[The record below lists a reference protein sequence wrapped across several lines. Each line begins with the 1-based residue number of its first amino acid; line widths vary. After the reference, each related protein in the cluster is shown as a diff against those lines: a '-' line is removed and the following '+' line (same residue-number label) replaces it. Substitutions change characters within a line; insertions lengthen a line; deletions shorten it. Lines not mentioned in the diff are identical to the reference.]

1 VVREGEGVGGEWK
14 TAALGQG
21 RGEGAEEEGGLQGA
35 HGGSGGGRLAPTR
48 WERRDLERNSGSH
61 HVRVGAT
68 TDYLLLIGRLIN
80 NVFQK

>member
-35 HGGSGGGRLAPTR
+35 HGGGRPAPAR
-48 WERRDLERNSGSH
+48 WERRDLERRRRGF
-61 HVRVGAT
+61 
-68 TDYLLLIGRLIN
+68 
-80 NVFQK
+80 VFSL